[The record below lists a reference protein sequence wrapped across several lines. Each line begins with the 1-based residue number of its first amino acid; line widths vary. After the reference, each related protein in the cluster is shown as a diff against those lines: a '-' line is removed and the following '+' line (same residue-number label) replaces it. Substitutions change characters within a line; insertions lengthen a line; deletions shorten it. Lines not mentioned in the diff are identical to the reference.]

1 MEIKGFIDVSLS
13 DWDGKVSSVIFL
25 PKCNFRCPFCY
36 NKSLVLQPQ
45 TMAAISYDHVEKYLE
60 ASRKWIDGVVITGG
74 EPTGHVDLP
83 IICKKLKNIGFGVKV
98 DTNGTNPAMVRGL
111 INDQLVDFVALDV
124 KAPFTEEEYC
134 RVSGVGAASF
144 VGKIGETARLLL
156 EGNVDYE
163 FRTTLVPTLHE
174 VDAVKRICQ
183 DIKGCKKYV
192 LQNFRSE
199 VDTIDPKFQA
209 LPPFSTAQMA
219 TFLQVAKKMVPNTRL
234 RG

>member
-1 MEIKGFIDVSLS
+1 MEIKGFIDISLS

-25 PKCNFRCPFCY
+25 PHCNFRCPFCY
-36 NKSLVLQPQ
+36 NKSLVLHPQ
-45 TMAAISYDHVEKYLE
+45 TMATISYDHVEKYLE
-60 ASRKWIDGVVITGG
+60 ANRKWIDGLVITGG

-83 IICKKLKNIGFGVKV
+83 VICKKLKNVGFGVKV

-124 KAPFTEEEYC
+124 KAPLTEEEYS
-134 RVSGVGAASF
+134 RVSGVKAASF
-144 VGKIGETARLLL
+144 VGRIGETVQLLL

-174 VDAVKRICQ
+174 VDALSRICQ
-183 DIKGCKKYV
+183 DIRSCKKYM
-192 LQNFRSE
+192 LQNFMSE
-199 VDTIDPKFQA
+199 VETIDPKFRT
-209 LPPFSTAQMA
+209 LSPFSTAEMA
-219 TFLQVAKKMVPNTRL
+219 AFLQVAKTIVPNTHL